1 MDTSSDEAA
10 DRWLQRALSAPP
22 ARRSG
27 PGGPALLL
35 VEGAAGTGK
44 TRLASR
50 LVATAVNQS
59 VHSVTVSF
67 SSYGITVCRP
77 QAAAAPPAAGGAR
90 ARRAAAP
97 ASSPATDPRAAQ
109 AADPRASDPHTA
121 DERAPDERPAGP
133 QPAGP
138 QPAHPRTTAPPATD
152 ARATGLSAA
161 LAPLLERGE
170 RGERFLLVAE
180 DAHRA
185 DGAALDL
192 LRRLVDRPPD
202 GLTAVVTYR
211 PEELPEPGL
220 TLGRGAHFPAC
231 LTVLRLRLAPLDAGQ
246 ARALVADGLGE
257 SRCPSD
263 LITRIVERSG
273 GVPQVVAD
281 VVGLLSE
288 SGDGRERFS
297 VRDLDAAGVPPR
309 LAELALGRTAALRE
323 RTRPVAWAAAVLDEP
338 VESEELSA
346 VAGLTVEEGRDALVD
361 ALRAGVL
368 REDGEGRYGFF
379 VPMAAAA
386 IYGQVPG
393 PVRREMHRRAAA
405 ALGRRHPV
413 PWVPLARHRRH
424 GGQVKAWL
432 RAVEHAALQCAA
444 EGDHQAAI
452 DLLERTLSRP
462 TVPLAARARL
472 APLLA
477 HSAVLGLRSDQ
488 TVTVLRQI
496 LDEQSLPAAVR
507 GQIRLDLGLLL
518 CNQAVAGMQGWL
530 ELQQAVEELQ
540 ERPLMAARA
549 MAALAMPL
557 LSTVPLERN
566 MYWLERAEKA
576 GADSGNEEAATAVA
590 ANRAGTLMYIGDP
603 GAWQVLEQLPRETED
618 PACRQHVARGLCNA
632 ADGALWLGQL
642 GPARELL
649 AEGVELATRSGAS
662 YVEQGARGTLLL
674 LDWAEGNWSELPARA
689 RAFVAEADTMPGQ
702 GVDGRTVLGLMALS
716 RGEWQQAT
724 AWLAGEGTR
733 ETNGSAVP
741 HVATASGALIRMALV
756 RDDVESAVAEASM
769 AWDRIRDKGVWVWAA
784 ELAPWAVDATL
795 RAGRRDTA
803 HGMVLEYE
811 VGLEGRQ
818 APASSAALNWC
829 RALLAEADGD
839 QREAAELYRR
849 AAIRYAGL
857 PRPYATVLATEG
869 AARCRLAAGTDT
881 AAAVAEL
888 SSCVEQLIELGAVWD
903 AARIRA
909 ELRSHQP
916 SEEQRPRGRPSY
928 GDQLSPREQE
938 VADLAATGLTNREI
952 AATLH
957 LSPRTVE
964 QHVSRA
970 RRKLESQSRQSLA
983 RTRSPRPE

>member
-1 MDTSSDEAA
+1 VDTSSDESA
-10 DRWLQRALSAPP
+10 DRWLERALSAPSG
-22 ARRSG
+22 RRPG

-50 LVATAVNQS
+50 LVEAAVHRS
-59 VHSVTVSF
+59 VRTVTVSF
-67 SSYGITVCRP
+67 SSYGVTV
-77 QAAAAPPAAGGAR
+77 
-90 ARRAAAP
+90 
-97 ASSPATDPRAAQ
+97 D
-109 AADPRASDPHTA
+109 
-121 DERAPDERPAGP
+121 RPAPEATPGAASRTANPRVPKP
-133 QPAGP
+133 QVTNP
-138 QPAHPRTTAPPATD
+138 QVTTPQVTTPPTACPGD
-152 ARATGLSAA
+152 ARAAELSAA
-161 LAPLLERGE
+161 LAPPLG
-170 RGERFLLVAE
+170 RGERFLLLAE
-180 DAHRA
+180 DVHRA
-185 DGAALDL
+185 GGAALEL
-192 LRRLVDRPPD
+192 LRGLVDRPPD

-220 TLGRGAHFPAC
+220 VLGRGAHFPAS
-231 LTVLRLRLAPLDAGQ
+231 LAVLRLRLGPFDAGQ
-246 ARALVADGLGE
+246 VRALVANGLGE
-257 SRCPSD
+257 SRCPAD

-273 GVPQVVAD
+273 GVPQVVTD
-281 VVGLLSE
+281 VVGLLRE
-288 SGDGRERFS
+288 SGDGRERFL
-297 VRDLDAAGVPPR
+297 VRDLDAAGAPPR
-309 LAELALGRTAALRE
+309 LAELALGRTAELPE
-323 RTRPVAWAAAVLDEP
+323 HIRPVAWAAAVLDEP
-338 VESEELSA
+338 VEAEELSA
-346 VAGLTVEEGRDALVD
+346 VAGLGHDDGRDALVV

-386 IYGQVPG
+386 VYGQVPG
-393 PVRREMHRRAAA
+393 PVRREMHRRAAT

-444 EGDHQAAI
+444 AGDHQAAI

-462 TVPLAARARL
+462 AVPPAARARL

-488 TVTVLRQI
+488 TVSMLRQI
-496 LDEQSLPAAVR
+496 LDEQSLPPAVR

-518 CNQAVAGMQGWL
+518 CNQAVAGIQGWL

-540 ERPLMAARA
+540 ERPVMAARA

-566 MYWLERAEKA
+566 LYWLERAEKA
-576 GADSGNEEAATAVA
+576 GADSGDEEAATAVA

-603 GAWQVLEQLPRETED
+603 SAWQVLEQLPRETED

-642 GPARELL
+642 GPARGLL

-702 GVDGRTVLGLMALS
+702 AVDGRTVLGLMALS

-724 AWLAGEGTR
+724 AWLAGEGSR
-733 ETNGSAVP
+733 ETDGTAVP

-829 RALLAEADGD
+829 RALLAESDGEHA
-839 QREAAELYRR
+839 EAAELYRR
-849 AAIRYAGL
+849 AALLYAGI

-869 AARCRLAAGTDT
+869 AARCQLASGTDT

-888 SSCVEQLIELGAVWD
+888 SSCVDQLTELGAVWD
-903 AARIRA
+903 AARCRA

-916 SEEQRPRGRPSY
+916 ADEQRPRGRPSY

-970 RRKLESQSRQSLA
+970 RRKLESQSRQSIS
-983 RTRSPRPE
+983 RTRSQRPE

>member
-1 MDTSSDEAA
+1 MDTRSDEAA
-10 DRWLQRALSAPP
+10 DRWLERALSDPP
-22 ARRSG
+22 AG
-27 PGGPALLL
+27 GHGTGGPALLL
-35 VEGAAGTGK
+35 VEGLAGTGK
-44 TRLASR
+44 TRLATR
-50 LVATAVNQS
+50 LVERAEGRPVR
-59 VHSVTVSF
+59 SVTVSF
-67 SSYGITVCRP
+67 SSYGVAVGVPRP
-77 QAAAAPPAAGGAR
+77 AGAKAPGDVRTPRTPTAPPSTAADPPAADLPSAV
-90 ARRAAAP
+90 
-97 ASSPATDPRAAQ
+97 
-109 AADPRASDPHTA
+109 
-121 DERAPDERPAGP
+121 
-133 QPAGP
+133 
-138 QPAHPRTTAPPATD
+138 D
-152 ARATGLSAA
+152 A
-161 LAPLLERGE
+161 LLEQDD
-170 RGERFLLVAE
+170 RFLLVAE
-180 DAHRA
+180 DVHRA
-185 DGAALDL
+185 DRASLDL
-192 LRRLVDRPPD
+192 LRALVDRPPD

-211 PEELPEPGL
+211 PEELREPGL
-220 TLGRGAHFPAC
+220 ALGKGAHFPAA
-231 LTVLRLRLAPLDAGQ
+231 LAVLRLRLGPLDTGQ
-246 ARALVADGLGE
+246 VRALVAEALGE

-263 LITRIVERSG
+263 LIMRLFECSG

-281 VVGLLSE
+281 LVGLLRE

-297 VRDLDAAGVPPR
+297 VRDLEAVGVPPR
-309 LAELALGRTAALRE
+309 LADLALGRTAALGE
-323 RTRPVAWAAAVLDEP
+323 RIRPVAWAAAVLDEP
-338 VESEELSA
+338 VEAEELSA
-346 VAGLTVEEGRDALVD
+346 VAALRGEEGTDALVE

-386 IYGQVPG
+386 VYGQVPG
-393 PVRREMHRRAAA
+393 PVRREMHRRAAT
-405 ALGRRHPV
+405 ALGRRSPV

-444 EGDHQAAI
+444 DGDHQAAI

-462 TVPLAARARL
+462 TVPLSARARL

-530 ELQQAVEELQ
+530 ELQQAVEELE

-566 MYWLERAEKA
+566 LYWLERAEKA
-576 GADSGNEEAATAVA
+576 GADSGDEEAATAVA

-603 GAWQVLEQLPRETED
+603 SAWQVLEQLPRETDD

-642 GPARELL
+642 GPARGLL

-674 LDWAEGNWSELPARA
+674 LDWAEGNWAELATRA

-724 AWLAGEGTR
+724 AWLAGEGSR

-803 HGMVLEYE
+803 RGMVLEYE

-818 APASSAALNWC
+818 APASAAALNWC
-829 RALLAEADGD
+829 RALLAEAEGE

-849 AAIRYAGL
+849 AAILYAGL

-869 AARCRLAAGTDT
+869 AARCQLASGADA
-881 AAAVAEL
+881 AAAVGEL
-888 SSCVEQLIELGAVWD
+888 TSCVEQLTELGAVWD

-909 ELRSHQP
+909 ELRAHQGAD
-916 SEEQRPRGRPSY
+916 EQRPRGRPSY

-964 QHVSRA
+964 QHVARA
-970 RRKLESQSRQSLA
+970 RRKLESQSRQTLS
-983 RTRSPRPE
+983 RTRSQRPD